1 MTLSRVW
8 LLGLLLSTTSCS
20 LLVDAKADQCASD
33 LDCARFPG
41 TTCDL
46 RARVCKATDTPL
58 PDADTLDASAM
69 VDACS
74 TIHSFEN
81 ACTNATCRP
90 FDNRARL
97 KRLPLEGGLTP
108 LPPRDAAVSIDTGA
122 PDVRP
127 TEDARSDAVSGE
139 DASKDAGKDE

>member
-1 MTLSRVW
+1 MW
-8 LLGLLLSTTSCS
+8 LIGLLLSTTSCS
-20 LLVDAKADQCASD
+20 LLVDAKGDQCSSD

-41 TTCDL
+41 TVCDL
-46 RARVCKATDTPL
+46 RVRVCKATDTPL
-58 PDADTLDASAM
+58 NDADTPPDASSSA
-69 VDACS
+69 DACS

-108 LPPRDAAVSIDTGA
+108 LPPRDAAVITDTGA
-122 PDVRP
+122 PDARP
-127 TEDARSDAVSGE
+127 TDDARSDVGSGD